1 MNRIIALLLLSVGTS
16 LGTNALA
23 ASMIVRPLPLAATPA
38 VRSAPTLS
46 GAVPTL
52 GASINPAAGLPSAT
66 ALTQDVQ
73 AQISAP
79 LPSLP
84 LEDVLAQQ
92 PSIPNPE
99 RMPSAA
105 GLKKA
110 LQPDTSE
117 TPEAMGARLD
127 GLYLGGTARKGRQ
140 ETPVEIPG
148 TLGRRPNLLSDP
160 RGLTQELQKPRRSRT
175 GPAGALLR
183 SQKGGGPSFGVLLVG
198 GLAAGVLLTP
208 FAPGWAFAAA
218 LVSGLVVFGS
228 GINSGTKGKGMFPE
242 AAIPYG
248 LFLFLA
254 GLSGLITKGI
264 ILLF

>member
-1 MNRIIALLLLSVGTS
+1 MNRITALLFLSVGMS

-23 ASMIVRPLPLAATPA
+23 ASMLVRPTPLAATPA
-38 VRSAPTLS
+38 VQSAPILS
-46 GAVPTL
+46 GVVPTL
-52 GASINPAAGLPSAT
+52 GASINPAADLPSAT
-66 ALTQDVQ
+66 ALTQDAQ
-73 AQISAP
+73 APIAAP

-84 LEDVLAQQ
+84 IEDALAQQ
-92 PSIPNPE
+92 PSVQNPE

-105 GLKKA
+105 GLQKA
-110 LQPDTSE
+110 LQPDSSE

-127 GLYLGGTARKGRQ
+127 GLYLGGAARKGRQ
-140 ETPVEIPG
+140 ETPVQVSG
-148 TLGRRPNLLSDP
+148 ARGHRPNLLSDP
-160 RGLTQELQKPRRSRT
+160 RGLTRELQKPRRSRAE
-175 GPAGALLR
+175 PAEALLR
-183 SQKGGGPSFGVLLVG
+183 SQRGGGPSFGVLLVG

-208 FAPGWAFAAA
+208 LASGWAFAAA

-228 GINSGTKGKGMFPE
+228 GINSGTKGKGVFPE

-264 ILLF
+264 GLLF